1 MDGRAVYRPG
11 DKYVTKVLVVTMLV
25 FIFGILP
32 FSLFGLIPE
41 AGWTYVF
48 IFLGAN
54 LLWLL
59 PTLVLIPVYCRTIS
73 YELAED
79 EVIVRKGLVTRTVKR
94 VPYRMVTNLEVRRG
108 LLDRWLGLGSVAL
121 HTAGYSQQTGAE
133 GNLVGLAT
141 YDEVHERIVDALRI
155 KATESAAVVDERE
168 VHLEPRSKAETAILV
183 EILHEIR
190 GLRDDLRSA
199 S

>member
-1 MDGRAVYRPG
+1 MGSEAVYRPG
-11 DKYVTKVLVVTMLV
+11 DKYVTKVLIFVMLIFV
-25 FIFGILP
+25 FGILP
-32 FSLFGLIPE
+32 FALFGLIPE
-41 AGWTYVF
+41 AGWAYVF
-48 IFLGAN
+48 IFLRAN
-54 LLWLL
+54 LLWLI

-79 EVIVRKGLVTRTVKR
+79 EVIVRKGLMTRTVKR
-94 VPYRMVTNLEVRRG
+94 VPYRMVTNLEIRRG

-141 YDEVHERIVDALRI
+141 YDEVHERIV
-155 KATESAAVVDERE
+155 SAMHMQDTQQAVVDAEHKA
-168 VHLEPRSKAETAILV
+168 HLEPRSKAETAILV

-190 GLRDDLRSA
+190 ALREDLRSA
-199 S
+199 N